1 MADARK
7 AAAAHSE
14 AVLHCCPQRSFM
26 KRNYFLA
33 FVAATA
39 LTLGAC
45 TTTSSSTGPDAA
57 SARTEID
64 TGAAAALSKLYAEVQ
79 GSKEMVSKAKGVLV
93 IPRVVSAGLIVG
105 GSRGQGEL
113 LIDGRPSGYYS
124 ATGASVGVVVGAQ
137 SKDVFVLFMTNE
149 ALTRF
154 QASRGWTAGVDGSVA
169 LVKVGAS
176 GSVDTETARH
186 EVIGFVL
193 SNGGL
198 MADLSFEGTKVS
210 KLDL

>member
-1 MADARK
+1 
-7 AAAAHSE
+7 
-14 AVLHCCPQRSFM
+14 M
-26 KRNYFLA
+26 KRNHFLA
-33 FVAATA
+33 FIAATA

-45 TTTSSSTGPDAA
+45 TTTSSSTDADAA
-57 SARTEID
+57 STRNEID
-64 TGAAAALSKLYAEVQ
+64 AGATTALAKLYAEVD
-79 GSKEMVSKAKGVLV
+79 GSKEIVSKAKGVLV

-105 GSRGQGEL
+105 GSRGRGEL
-113 LIDGRPSGYYS
+113 LVDGRPSGYYG
-124 ATGASVGVVVGAQ
+124 ATGASVGVVIGAQ
-137 SKDVFVLFMTNE
+137 SQDVFVLFMTSE
-149 ALTRF
+149 ALTKF

-169 LVKVGAS
+169 LVKVGSS
-176 GSVDTETARH
+176 GRVDTETARH